1 MTALLPGTMFLI
13 DTSALARVGDKT
25 VRDIIASQ
33 IDAGVAATCVTIDL
47 EVGYS
52 ARSPTALQALRQVRK
67 ELYVSLPLDD
77 RAARR
82 ALNVQQFLADKG
94 LHRAAG
100 AMDLLTA
107 AVAELHRAILLHYD
121 ADFEHIASVTGQR
134 QQWIV
139 PRGSID

>member
-1 MTALLPGTMFLI
+1 MIPGTLFLI
-13 DTSALARVGDKT
+13 DTSALARVNNKT
-25 VRDIIASQ
+25 VRDIIEDQ
-33 IDAGVAATCVTIDL
+33 IDAGVAATCATIDL

-52 ARSPTALQALRQVRK
+52 ARNPAALSAARRVRG
-67 ELYVSLPLDD
+67 ELYATLPLDD

-107 AVAELHRAILLHYD
+107 AVAELNRAIVLHYD
-121 ADFEHIASVTGQR
+121 ADFEHIASVTGQQ

-139 PRGSID
+139 PRGTID

>member
-1 MTALLPGTMFLI
+1 M
-13 DTSALARVGDKT
+13 RVDNKP
-25 VRDIIASQ
+25 VRDTIENL
-33 IDAGVAATCVTIDL
+33 IDAGIAATCPTVDL

-52 ARSPTALQALRQVRK
+52 SRSPSDLRAARRLRG
-67 ELYVSLPLDD
+67 EYYVNLPLDD

-107 AVAELHRAILLHYD
+107 AVAELNRAVILHYD
-121 ADFEHIASVTGQR
+121 ADFEYIASVTGQQ

-139 PRGSID
+139 PRGSVD

>member
-1 MTALLPGTMFLI
+1 MSVLPGTLFLI
-13 DTSALARVGDKT
+13 DTSALARVSNET
-25 VRDIIASQ
+25 VRHIIEDQ
-33 IDAGVAATCVTIDL
+33 VDAGIAATCPTIEL

-52 ARSPTALQALRQVRK
+52 ARTPEALAGERKARK
-67 ELYVSLPLDD
+67 ELYVHLALDE
-77 RAARR
+77 RVARR
-82 ALNVQQFLADKG
+82 AMFVQQRLANKG

-107 AVAELHRAILLHYD
+107 AAAELYGAIILHYD

-134 QQWIV
+134 EQWIV